1 MDMKVPQ
8 LSEKAMLVK
17 LTIRRANL
25 SRRDTQAELL
35 VQQTMDDASLVVN
48 SKLFRDKANPVN
60 KIIAAASEVYTYH
73 KKHTLPYID
82 KGPRIVP
89 NAMYFEYTNGI
100 RNQIAHVDGMIKQ
113 HIPSYD
119 TYVDLDIAYRSK
131 SVSGG
136 RAQRGD
142 YPTAAQFEE
151 RMGFDLR
158 FSPMPDA
165 RHFLFDISEDDQRG
179 FEESMA
185 ETAAN
190 ARNDTVARM
199 LEPLGHLVSKLN
211 TPIGGEGSI
220 FRDSALTNVVEGVE
234 LARKLAI
241 DAPPELTKL
250 MDSLAAT
257 VTKCVSGKDLLREDQ
272 NTREAA
278 QRKLA
283 QIQSQMSAFMGGL

>member
-1 MDMKVPQ
+1 
-8 LSEKAMLVK
+8 MLVK

-25 SRRDTQAELL
+25 SRRDTAAELL
-35 VQQTMDDASLVVN
+35 IQQSMDDASLVVN
-48 SKLFRDKANPVN
+48 SKLFRDKLNPVN

-89 NAMYFEYTNGI
+89 NAMYFEYTQGI
-100 RNQIAHVDGMIKQ
+100 RDQISNVNGMLKQ
-113 HIPSYD
+113 HMPSYD

-136 RAQRGD
+136 RAQRDD
-142 YPTAAQFEE
+142 YPTAGEFEA

-165 RHFLFDISEDDQRG
+165 RHFLFDISADDQKG
-179 FEESMA
+179 FEQSMA
-185 ETAAN
+185 ETATN
-190 ARNDTVARM
+190 ARNDTVSRM

-234 LARKLAI
+234 MARKLAI
-241 DAPPELTKL
+241 DPPPELATL

-257 VTKCVSGKDLLREDQ
+257 VTKCVTGKDLLREDQ

-278 QRKLA
+278 KRKLA
-283 QIQSQMSAFMGGL
+283 ALQSQMSAFMGGI